1 MLVTDGRATHGPD
14 AVGRSRLVA
23 DQLRRTGVASLV
35 IDCESGRM
43 SLGLA
48 HTLSLHLG
56 AQHVTVDEVGADQLV
71 HAVRQ
76 GRAA

>member
-1 MLVTDGRATHGPD
+1 
-14 AVGRSRLVA
+14 
-23 DQLRRTGVASLV
+23 VASLV

-48 HTLSLHLG
+48 HRLSIHLG

-71 HAVRQ
+71 RAVRQ